1 MEKSLLVRSRPTES
15 AAISTRVSSKF
26 CTNSADVSE
35 LKSIRHCVDANGNTV
50 EGTCEAVDRDYNI
63 PLRIGLV
70 FAILATASI
79 GVFGPIVLS
88 LGRYK
93 SGSIVMSVV
102 KQFGTGVIISTALVH
117 VSYQAA
123 HE

>member
-1 MEKSLLVRSRPTES
+1 MPFPRRC
-15 AAISTRVSSKF
+15 RVSF
-26 CTNSADVSE
+26 WTRFIDAPE
-35 LKSIRHCVDANGNTV
+35 LTLIRHCVDANGNTV
-50 EGTCEAVDRDYNI
+50 EGTCEAVSRDYNI

-79 GVFGPIVLS
+79 GVFGPILLS
-88 LGRYK
+88 LGRFK

-117 VSYQAA
+117 VGRRIV
-123 HE
+123 HEQIGS

>member
-1 MEKSLLVRSRPTES
+1 M
-15 AAISTRVSSKF
+15 
-26 CTNSADVSE
+26 
-35 LKSIRHCVDANGNTV
+35 IRHCVDANGNTV
-50 EGTCEAVDRDYNI
+50 EGTCEAVSRDYNI

-79 GVFGPIVLS
+79 GVFGPIFLS
-88 LGRYK
+88 LGRFK

-117 VSYQAA
+117 VGRRIE
-123 HE
+123 HEQIGS

>member
-1 MEKSLLVRSRPTES
+1 
-15 AAISTRVSSKF
+15 
-26 CTNSADVSE
+26 
-35 LKSIRHCVDANGNTV
+35 V
-50 EGTCEAVDRDYNI
+50 EGTCEAVNRDYNI

-79 GVFGPIVLS
+79 GVFGPIFLS
-88 LGRYK
+88 LGRIK

-117 VSYQAA
+117 VSYKVS
-123 HE
+123 HEQVGF